1 MLAAWTDLST
11 CRPVGMVV
19 GLIPWTAMMQWC
31 AVQGFDDEATDLV
44 VAALRYLDEQEF
56 KKRSQGGKR

>member
-1 MLAAWTDLST
+1 
-11 CRPVGMVV
+11 
-19 GLIPWTAMMQWC
+19 MMQWC